1 MPYIDTRDLAEEL
14 DELEVRQALT
24 EALTDPESQV
34 VEDDT
39 DPLGEEETKRLEA
52 LRELRDEIG
61 DEWPHGE
68 TMIPVEDFVEYAKE
82 LADDI
87 GTITEVSWPLSHID
101 WQAAADELAHDYTE
115 VEWEGASYYVRAS

>member
-14 DELEVRQALT
+14 DELEARQALT

-39 DPLGEEETKRLEA
+39 EPLGEEETKRLEA

-61 DEWPHGE
+61 DEWPYGE

-82 LADDI
+82 LADEI
-87 GTITEVSWPLSHID
+87 ITEVSWPLDCID
-101 WQAAADELAHDYTE
+101 WTEAARQLAFDYTE

>member
-24 EALTDPESQV
+24 EALTDPECPV

-61 DEWPHGE
+61 SEWSYGE
-68 TMIPVEDFVEYAKE
+68 TMIPIEDFVEYAKE

-87 GTITEVSWPLSHID
+87 ITEVSWPLSHID
-101 WQAAADELAHDYTE
+101 WQAAADELAQDYFE
-115 VEWEGASYYVRAS
+115 VEWEGTSYYVRAS